1 MMKGNIVCS
10 YVCTY
15 VNYLGKLSKM
25 YENTSKKQDQLGIYQ
40 IDNQTEFFFRCQLK
54 ARDFFN

>member
-1 MMKGNIVCS
+1 MMKGIVCS

>member
-1 MMKGNIVCS
+1 MYVVMSGLS

-25 YENTSKKQDQLGIYQ
+25 YEHTSKKQDQLGI
-40 IDNQTEFFFRCQLK
+40 
-54 ARDFFN
+54 